1 MRATWVSIL
10 TWLTCYLFIAPLP
23 TVATL
28 PKFHFATVGFR
39 RNKKI
44 QLNFDEQLQFLYCI
58 KTQLLSGATQIM
70 ALQFALSR
78 IDKVLLPETRLSIS
92 LRSDIYSAMNRDAVE
107 YKFRALGDYG
117 ILMQASAIS
126 GASISQPLSNLAS
139 AMIRNRAQEQLLASE
154 LASTKATVLV
164 LAGLPIIGFV
174 LAMMLGSQSITWLFA
189 TSGGRT
195 CLMTGLALELCGLLW
210 IKRLLK
216 TALSDQT

>member
-10 TWLTCYLFIAPLP
+10 TWFTCYLFIAPLP
-23 TVATL
+23 TVAAL

-107 YKFRALGDYG
+107 FKFRALEDYG

-139 AMIRNRAQEQLLASE
+139 AMIRDRAQEQLLASE

-174 LAMMLGSQSITWLFA
+174 LAMMLGSQSITWLFV

-210 IKRLLK
+210 IRRLLRK
-216 TALSDQT
+216 AVSDQT

>member
-1 MRATWVSIL
+1 MRATGVSIL

-44 QLNFDEQLQFLYCI
+44 HLNFDEQLQFLYCI

-78 IDKVLLPETRLSIS
+78 IDEVLLPETRLSIS
-92 LRSDIYSAMNRDAVE
+92 LRSDIYAAMNRDSVE
-107 YKFRALGDYG
+107 FRFRALGDYG

-139 AMIRNRAQEQLLASE
+139 AMIQNRAQEQLLASE

-195 CLMTGLALELCGLLW
+195 CLMTGLALELCGLFW
-210 IKRLLK
+210 IKRLLRK
-216 TALSDQT
+216 ALSDQT

>member
-10 TWLTCYLFIAPLP
+10 TWFTCYLFIAPLP
-23 TVATL
+23 TVAAL

-107 YKFRALGDYG
+107 FRFRALGYYG

-210 IKRLLK
+210 IKRLLRK
-216 TALSDQT
+216 ALSDQT

>member
-1 MRATWVSIL
+1 MKATWVSIL
-10 TWLTCYLFIAPLP
+10 TGLTCYLAIAPLP
-23 TVATL
+23 IVAAL
-28 PKFHFATVGFR
+28 PKFKATTVDFR

-44 QLNFDEQLQFLYCI
+44 KLHFDEQLQFLYCI

-78 IDKVLLPETRLSIS
+78 IDEVLLPETRLSIS
-92 LRSDIYSAMNRDAVE
+92 IRSDIYTAMNRDAVE
-107 YKFRALGDYG
+107 FRFRALGDYG

-139 AMIRNRAQEQLLASE
+139 AMIRNRTQEQLLASE

-164 LAGLPIIGFV
+164 LAGLPIIGFA

-210 IKRLLK
+210 IKRLLS

>member
-10 TWLTCYLFIAPLP
+10 TWFTCYLFIAPLP
-23 TVATL
+23 TVAAL

-92 LRSDIYSAMNRDAVE
+92 LRSDIYSSMNRDAVE
-107 YKFRALGDYG
+107 FKFRALEDYG

-195 CLMTGLALELCGLLW
+195 CLMTGLVLELCGLLW